1 MIFLIA
7 TLISLSSVIFA
18 ILLNRNASNQSE
30 RYQGIRGS
38 EMTWIHMMA

>member
-18 ILLNRNASNQSE
+18 ILLNRKASNQGTDLKELEVS
-30 RYQGIRGS
+30 R
-38 EMTWIHMMA
+38 